1 MYSSNLSKGNNSLSE
16 CDELDL
22 VERIRKGN
30 QEAFRSL
37 VLYYEPRL
45 LAHLLPML
53 GNIENARDILQ
64 ETFLVVFQELPTWK
78 RGLTGTSGHP
88 LAPWIYRIAT
98 NKALSLLRK
107 QSVRAKY
114 GHEQASAGGRCNARN
129 EMPFPLQEHMSIE
142 ELVPLFLYS
151 LTVANRERNVQP
163 ESEISQPCWDH
174 KDKYEACYSQRPMS
188 GPKAGKRD
196 GGSWAGS
203 IAVRSP
209 HIPWEHRYLPNPSS
223 TNTPYVHLSI

>member
-142 ELVPLFLYS
+142 ERYV
-151 LTVANRERNVQP
+151 TRELLRLALLRLGTDDAICLIAHFV
-163 ESEISQPCWDH
+163 EGERYAEIATRLGLSSE
-174 KDKYEACYSQRPMS
+174 
-188 GPKAGKRD
+188 
-196 GGSWAGS
+196 
-203 IAVRSP
+203 AVRKR
-209 HIPWEHRYLPNPSS
+209 IQRALVALRKTYQELG
-223 TNTPYVHLSI
+223 LEAQ